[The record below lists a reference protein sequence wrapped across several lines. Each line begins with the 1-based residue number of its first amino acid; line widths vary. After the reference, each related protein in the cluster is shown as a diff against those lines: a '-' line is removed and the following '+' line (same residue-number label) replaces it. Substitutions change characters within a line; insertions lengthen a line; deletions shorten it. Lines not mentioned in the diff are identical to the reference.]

1 MLKTGAYE
9 QGSVIQD
16 RNEIISDIS
25 FIVEGEVDVVVIC
38 DNGTEFIIDTL
49 LQGCNFG
56 SLSVLGKASSIFIFK
71 AKTPVTL

>member
-1 MLKTGAYE
+1 
-9 QGSVIQD
+9 
-16 RNEIISDIS
+16 
-25 FIVEGEVDVVVIC
+25 VVVIC